1 MIVRVQLWLS
11 RIGMESSCH
20 LLTFLCKPFI
30 SGDLLCGSP
39 PGGQEDPGPQTREQV
54 QGLVP
59 EIRLQTKAAQVI
71 SGTSQDTMG
80 SLVALLRLTFLS
92 ISRGFTF
99 GFYLV
104 LLYFSFLFLLLCL
117 RLKGLKYAKH
127 VVYHRA
133 AIPATFFFQ
142 KFYMNIV
149 HTNPPLVADFFRN
162 SKSQGA
168 GPMCLV
174 CQPVDSLLRV
184 TWVALGALAFPGY
197 KQMFWAICSF
207 PTLPFP
213 RADHREMTRTE
224 GPSVATDAE
233 PCLPSKS

>member
-11 RIGMESSCH
+11 RTGMESSCH

-30 SGDLLCGSP
+30 SGDLLCRSP

-59 EIRLQTKAAQVI
+59 EIRVQTKAAQVI

-92 ISRGFTF
+92 ISRGFSF

-133 AIPATFFFQ
+133 AIHLHFFSEILHEYCAYRSTLSCWFLQ
-142 KFYMNIV
+142 KFKVPRSWSHVFSMPACRQFTQSHVSSLGSTRISWLQANVLGYLLF
-149 HTNPPLVADFFRN
+149 PN
-162 SKSQGA
+162 SAVPKSWPQGNDKDWRSKH
-168 GPMCLV
+168 CNW
-174 CQPVDSLLRV
+174 CR
-184 TWVALGALAFPGY
+184 
-197 KQMFWAICSF
+197 
-207 PTLPFP
+207 TLP
-213 RADHREMTRTE
+213 A
-224 GPSVATDAE
+224 
-233 PCLPSKS
+233 